1 MNIFDYFFSC
11 FHYIINV
18 LDHDFF
24 GLGFSYLDFI
34 LAASLIFIIL
44 RFLLQGFNETDK
56 FNFFSFTGL
65 VRDYGRDYQMS
76 HKKRETQL
84 VNKFYYNDS
93 TKRGVLY
100 NTEITTFPDG
110 HKSIYTREKVINEGR
125 KD

>member
-1 MNIFDYFFSC
+1 MNVFDYFFSC

-24 GLGFSYLDFI
+24 GFGFSYLDFI

-56 FNFFSFTGL
+56 FNFFSFSGL

-76 HKKRETQL
+76 HKNREHQVVTHYVNHDLDSNSITNIRQSRFYDKDNNL
-84 VNKFYYNDS
+84 V
-93 TKRGVLY
+93 G
-100 NTEITTFPDG
+100 
-110 HKSIYTREKVINEGR
+110 VINE
-125 KD
+125 KTKS